1 MSTYKRLIAHVK
13 KTLQTAEDNGM
24 SINSDIERLKWEL
37 DVIERADEVFKDYYI
52 DNVFDL
58 VLGKEEKEEED
69 A

>member
-1 MSTYKRLIAHVK
+1 MSNYKRLISHVK

-37 DVIERADEVFKDYYI
+37 DVLDRADEVFKDYYT
-52 DNVFDL
+52 DKVFDL
-58 VLGKEEKEEED
+58 VLGKEEKEEEN

>member
-24 SINSDIERLKWEL
+24 SINSDIARLKWEL
-37 DVIERADEVFKDYYI
+37 DALDRADEVFKDYYI
-52 DNVFDL
+52 DSVFDL
-58 VLGKEEKEEED
+58 VLGKKEKEEED

>member
-13 KTLQTAEDNGM
+13 NTLQTAEDNGM
-24 SINSDIERLKWEL
+24 SINYDIERLKWEL
-37 DVIERADEVFKDYYI
+37 DVLDRADKVFKDYYI

>member
-37 DVIERADEVFKDYYI
+37 DVLDRADEVFKDYFT
-52 DNVFDL
+52 DNVFDI
-58 VLGKEEKEEED
+58 VLGKEEKEEEN

>member
-24 SINSDIERLKWEL
+24 PINSDIERLKWEL